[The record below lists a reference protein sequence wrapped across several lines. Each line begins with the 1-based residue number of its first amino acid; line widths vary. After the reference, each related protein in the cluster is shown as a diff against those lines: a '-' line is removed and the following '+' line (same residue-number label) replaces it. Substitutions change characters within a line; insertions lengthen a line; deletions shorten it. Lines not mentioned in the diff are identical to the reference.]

1 MEIENI
7 WKGLGEEKSLSEGEI
22 KKSLRPKN
30 QDVLRK
36 INRRLFWKIITTV
49 LFTPVY
55 ILLIFYMQAWFPQL
69 LFALLALSH
78 IYGLVFFIRRYR
90 KARSLNM
97 ASGDI
102 LTTLKDY
109 RENIRSTLRLEEWAG
124 LVLYPIAAWAGF
136 FFSLMEKMTWEQVTK
151 HQEIWFILL
160 VTILVITPIAHLFAR
175 WLNRKTFGKLL
186 KALEQRIGEL
196 EEA

>member
-36 INRRLFWKIITTV
+36 INRRLFWKIVTTV

-78 IYGLVFFIRRYR
+78 IYGLVFFIRRYQ

-124 LVLYPIAAWAGF
+124 LVLYPIAASAGF
-136 FFSLMEKMTWEQVTK
+136 FFSLMEKMTWEQVAK
-151 HQEIWFILL
+151 HQEIWLILL

-175 WLNRKTFGKLL
+175 WLNRRTFGKLL